1 MRYVLAAFALCA
13 IAVTGCN
20 RKSDYDAIFKDPIL
34 YSKTVYQLNTVVMG
48 NNFSPIVA
56 SRNYTYANVAAYQV
70 VAGGYPDQYE
80 SLAGQLQ
87 GLNPTPAPDKSKPD
101 RCGIC
106 RTAGVLQTG
115 RSRNLSGRQYAGLC

>member
-1 MRYVLAAFALCA
+1 MRYVLVAFALCA
-13 IAVTGCN
+13 MAVTGCN
-20 RKSDYDAIFKDPIL
+20 RKSDYDAIFKNPIL

-80 SLAGQLQ
+80 SL
-87 GLNPTPAPDKSKPD
+87 GLS
-101 RCGIC
+101 
-106 RTAGVLQTG
+106 TAWT
-115 RSRNLSGRQYAGLC
+115 